1 MGSFLICF
9 DYSYFRKSRSSN
21 KGDVEVP
28 ESEESTDKPETDGE
42 SNEVQEVLDGK
53 EIDENVKVFY
63 IQISSFFKYR
73 LVILAYTQA
82 LGNRWWW

>member
-1 MGSFLICF
+1 MGFWDGF
-9 DYSYFRKSRSSN
+9 FFNYSYFRKSRSSN

-42 SNEVQEVLDGK
+42 SRESNEVQEVLDGK

-63 IQISSFFKYR
+63 IQISSFFK
-73 LVILAYTQA
+73 
-82 LGNRWWW
+82 